1 MVKSKKARV
10 FVAALSLSFTLLIQ
24 TAYAGTYKV
33 QPGDSLYKIGNLFN
47 TTASAIMKDNNL
59 TDTYIYPGQMLY
71 VPSETYTVKSGDSLY
86 LIAKRYGVSL
96 YSLRKANDKWDDYIY
111 PGQVLNIPGSI
122 STATTTSAAS
132 TTNVTSVSGN
142 SAYQEP
148 SRGSVYRGV
157 IAYSLSDLDLLAR
170 LITAEA
176 DGEPYEAKV
185 GVGAVVINRV
195 KDYRFPNTIKDVI
208 YEKTD
213 GYYQFT
219 PVENGWINRPA
230 SEDAKKAAYDALH
243 GSDPTHG
250 ALFYFD
256 DSATNA
262 WLWSQPIAAR
272 IGRMVFTYLK

>member
-1 MVKSKKARV
+1 MLKSKKARV
-10 FVAALSLSFTLLIQ
+10 FLATVSLSLTLVQ

-33 QPGDSLYKIGNLFN
+33 VAGDSLYKIGNLFN
-47 TTASAIMKDNNL
+47 TTASTIMKYNNL
-59 TDTYIYPGQMLY
+59 KDTYIYPGQVLY
-71 VPSETYTVKSGDSLY
+71 VPSDTYTVKAGDSLY
-86 LIAKRYGVSL
+86 LIAKKYGISL
-96 YSLRKANDKWDDYIY
+96 YSLRKANNKWDDYIY
-111 PGQVLNIPGSI
+111 PGQVLNIPGS
-122 STATTTSAAS
+122 TPTTGSS
-132 TTNVTSVSGN
+132 YVSDNGN
-142 SAYQEP
+142 SVYQEP

-157 IAYSLSDLDLLAR
+157 ITYSLSDLDLLAR

-195 KDYRFPNTIKDVI
+195 KDYRFPNTISDVI

-219 PVENGWINRPA
+219 PVENGWINKPA
-230 SEDAKKAAYDALH
+230 SEEAKKAAYDALH

-256 DSATNA
+256 DSATNS